1 MKIFLLLIFWS
12 LWFHNFSSRTVISPL
27 LPIIEDEFAISH
39 ALAGS
44 LFLFASVGHTITVF
58 LAGLLSLRIG
68 YKRCIISGFI
78 ILVVAL
84 LCLKYAKTY
93 SSFTAIAFFMGLGS
107 GIYSPCAIP
116 LITSIFRRG
125 NWGKAIAFHETAAS
139 FSILSIPLLTAL
151 ALRFFHWRTLFVIL
165 SGTCLMVIISFWVF
179 APNLRPQVEK
189 RTRFSSMLRRRDF
202 WIMAILCVFAAMATG
217 GIYNITLLFLV
228 KEKGMQLE
236 MANTIFGFSR
246 VGGLFVT
253 ILIGFVLDRY
263 TAKKILLIT
272 LLTTGLS
279 TIGLA
284 VAQTFWLLVTML
296 VMQGS
301 AGVAFFPVAIMAISK
316 LTNLNERS
324 IFIGTIMGIAMI
336 VGLGFTPVVLGAVA
350 DAWNF
355 QIGIL
360 VLGVF
365 TTVSCVFLKGFQ
377 EI

>member
-1 MKIFLLLIFWS
+1 
-12 LWFHNFSSRTVISPL
+12 
-27 LPIIEDEFAISH
+27 
-39 ALAGS
+39 
-44 LFLFASVGHTITVF
+44 
-58 LAGLLSLRIG
+58 
-68 YKRCIISGFI
+68 
-78 ILVVAL
+78 
-84 LCLKYAKTY
+84 
-93 SSFTAIAFFMGLGS
+93 
-107 GIYSPCAIP
+107 
-116 LITSIFRRG
+116 
-125 NWGKAIAFHETAAS
+125 
-139 FSILSIPLLTAL
+139 
-151 ALRFFHWRTLFVIL
+151 
-165 SGTCLMVIISFWVF
+165 
-179 APNLRPQVEK
+179 
-189 RTRFSSMLRRRDF
+189 
-202 WIMAILCVFAAMATG
+202 
-217 GIYNITLLFLV
+217 
-228 KEKGMQLE
+228 MQLE